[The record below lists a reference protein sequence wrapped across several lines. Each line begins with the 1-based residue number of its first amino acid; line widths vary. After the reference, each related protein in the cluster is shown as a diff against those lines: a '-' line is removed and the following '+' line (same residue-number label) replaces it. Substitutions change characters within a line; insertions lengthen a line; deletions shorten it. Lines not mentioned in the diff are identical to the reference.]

1 MSTAEPIYGLDKGL
15 NTSTNKILLLPGEC
29 LDVQNFYYDSKS
41 LIKRPGTQSMST
53 YVTGA
58 AGDSGFFGTFSYSVG
73 KQGVADVKD
82 WRVDFVEIYAYLN
95 GNTNNTLSSFNPAV
109 QCNLSVTPGIV
120 RARRVTAAFTN
131 DVMYGSLIDDHV
143 AFPFAEI
150 NYKLNA
156 TMAGNLI
163 ESFDS
168 ASGWSAMNADSAGV
182 AVNTANEVE
191 GTGCLTFS
199 KTGTAGT
206 IAGAIKT
213 VALDLSGFSTYYL
226 CIYANN
232 LSASIT
238 ALKIRISTA
247 GFATDY
253 KEYNIHTSVTSGYKL
268 LDVNVPDAT
277 LGSTSL
283 SNITQLN
290 IVATVAS
297 SGTTFAASNCFF
309 DAFSFFPKVVTMG
322 MDAPTAAPTVAVG
335 SATGI
340 TGVYKYAYTNLQF
353 DGTESNM
360 SPVSGAVTVANQKV
374 DVSAIA
380 VASSTT
386 VPYIKGRNIYRT
398 RNGGTVYYFLTTITG
413 NTTTT
418 YTDSTADAS
427 LGAIGPTA
435 GDSINDNGK
444 PSLFKYLT
452 IYKNR
457 VFTSGNSTFPY
468 RVFFSDISS
477 TASEPESFRT
487 NDYIDVSRNDGQ
499 DIRGLY
505 AYNDKL
511 YIFKDK
517 SIWELQGDSA
527 SNFILNQT
535 SDSRGTI
542 SHNSIVQADGILYFV
557 DRDGCYGYDGKSFV
571 EISRQIKDQFI
582 GLPSKELQ
590 TFSTYYSQHRQVW
603 FYPANISTFPYSFAV
618 YHTENQAWTIFN
630 FVYVDTGHSLIPKD
644 IKVINEYNSSI
655 GSFQRL
661 CIVGQD
667 ATATTAEGVFRY
679 HFSNANA
686 LLLAEGSSG
695 SISADWTS
703 KDFFQSE
710 QTIPSSEKLY
720 RFCYITFKKQSSGT
734 FTLYWDFD
742 FANSFPN
749 FSTIDMTTGSSIL
762 NTQKVFLSGGSGK
775 NRAIRYKIES
785 NGTGSQVEIYGLQ
798 THYDLVGGDR

>member
-41 LIKRPGTQSMST
+41 LIKRPGHELIKSYTT
-53 YVTGA
+53 ATDAGFYA
-58 AGDSGFFGTFSYSVG
+58 AFSYSLG

-82 WRVDFVEIYAYLN
+82 WRIDFVDTSAYIN
-95 GNTNNTLSSFNPAV
+95 GTTNNTLSSLNPAI
-109 QCNLSVTPGIV
+109 QGSLTNPGIV
-120 RARRVTAAFTN
+120 QARKATAAFTN
-131 DVMYGSLIDDHV
+131 DVMYGALIDDHG
-143 AFPFAEI
+143 AFPFAEL

-156 TMAGNLI
+156 TMSGNLI

-199 KTGTAGT
+199 KTGGAGT

-213 VALDLSGFSTYYL
+213 VALDLSGFSSYYL
-226 CIYANN
+226 CIYARNT
-232 LSASIT
+232 SASIT
-238 ALKIRISTA
+238 ALKIRLSTA
-247 GFATDY
+247 GFGTDY
-253 KEYNIHTSVTSGYKL
+253 LEYNIHTSVTSGYKT
-268 LDVNVPDAT
+268 LDVSAPDAT
-277 LGSTSL
+277 SGATSL

-290 IVATVAS
+290 VVATVAS
-297 SGTTFAASNCFF
+297 AATTFAAAACFF
-309 DAFSFFPKVVTMG
+309 DAFSFFPKVVNMG
-322 MDAPTAAPTVAVG
+322 MDAPTVAPSVAVG

-340 TGVYKYAYTNLQF
+340 TGVYKYAYTFLQF

-360 SPVSGAVTVANQKV
+360 SPVSGSVTVANEKV
-374 DVSAIA
+374 SVSAIA

-386 VPYIKGRNIYRT
+386 VPYIKGRNLYRT
-398 RNGGTVYYFLTTITG
+398 RNGGTVYYYVTTITG
-413 NTTTT
+413 NTVTT
-418 YTDSTADAS
+418 YTDSTSDAS

-457 VFTSGNSTFPY
+457 VFTAGNPTFPY

-477 TASEPESFRT
+477 TASESESFRT

-505 AYNDKL
+505 SYNDKL

-542 SHNSIVQADGILYFV
+542 SHNSIVQADGILYFI
-557 DRDGCYGYDGKSFV
+557 DRDGFYGYDGKSFV

-582 GLPSKELQ
+582 GLSSKELQ
-590 TFSTYYSQHRQVW
+590 SFSTYYSANRQVLL
-603 FYPANISTFPYSFAV
+603 YPSNISTFPYSFAV
-618 YHTENQAWTIFN
+618 YHTEYQAWSKFAFKSSNGET
-630 FVYVDTGHSLIPKD
+630 LRPKD
-644 IKVINEYNSSI
+644 IKIINEYNSSI

-661 CIVGQD
+661 NIVGQHN
-667 ATATTAEGVFRY
+667 TTTTTEAVYRY
-679 HFSNANA
+679 HLSSANAILTGDNAN
-686 LLLAEGSSG
+686 
-695 SISADWTS
+695 SISAYWTS
-703 KDFFQSE
+703 KDLFQTE
-710 QTIPSSEKLY
+710 ATVPSSEKIY
-720 RFCYITFKKQSSGT
+720 RFFYLIFKRQSSGT
-734 FTLYWDFD
+734 ITAAWDFD
-742 FANSFPN
+742 YANSFPN
-749 FSTIDMTTGSSIL
+749 TSSIDMTTGSSVV
-762 NTQKVFLSGGSGK
+762 NSEKVFLSGASGK
-775 NRAIRYKIES
+775 NRAIRYKFS
-785 NGTGSQVEIYGLQ
+785 NDSTNLVEIYGFQ